1 MDASRK
7 RLRFILLLGTMLLGL
22 NTLTVLTGNADT
34 LYGHISGQSESHCDA
49 GGGIVG
55 KVR

>member
-1 MDASRK
+1 MNASRK
-7 RLRFILLLGTMLLGL
+7 RLRFILLLGTVLLGL
-22 NTLTVLTGNADT
+22 NTMTVLTGNADA

-49 GGGIVG
+49 GGGIVV